1 VRRRNTGRRHHI
13 TDNLK
18 AQECVQIIVGWIP
31 NVPLVPRK
39 VMKLRFQAKLTRAA
53 TGPCTV
59 SVLQAMLPMA
69 DTVRFCHCQTTEES
83 AR

>member
-1 VRRRNTGRRHHI
+1 MRPRDTGRRHHI
-13 TDNLK
+13 TDKLK
-18 AQECVQIIVGWIP
+18 AREYAQIIVGWMP
-31 NVPLVPRK
+31 SVPLFLGK
-39 VMKLRFQAKLTRAA
+39 VMKLRLQAELTIAA
-53 TGPCTV
+53 TGPCAV